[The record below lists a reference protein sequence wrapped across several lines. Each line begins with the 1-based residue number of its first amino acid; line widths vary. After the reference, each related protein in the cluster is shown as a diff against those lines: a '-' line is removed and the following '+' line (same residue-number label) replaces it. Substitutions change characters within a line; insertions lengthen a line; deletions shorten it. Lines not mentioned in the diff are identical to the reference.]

1 MTKNGFVAEVT
12 LSQCSIYV
20 ESRWLVC
27 MLNIVPKVSS
37 LPSLLPINLVKMED
51 IDFSNRP
58 HVGHLIKESCL
69 GASEPCLVWCWCIFC
84 RLRYVFYLSRDPTKR
99 LHWDVMHIYGWELF
113 AACHHTEKFGDHR
126 HSEEKCSEEKC
137 FIKNVDLINI
147 SYHWKIWLDNH

>member
-1 MTKNGFVAEVT
+1 MAKNGFVAEVT

-84 RLRYVFYLSRDPTKR
+84 RLRYVFYVTPQNDSIEMSCIFMGESSLQHVTTLKSLVIIGILR
-99 LHWDVMHIYGWELF
+99 
-113 AACHHTEKFGDHR
+113 
-126 HSEEKCSEEKC
+126 
-137 FIKNVDLINI
+137 KNAQRKNASSKTWIL
-147 SYHWKIWLDNH
+147 

>member
-1 MTKNGFVAEVT
+1 MAKNGFVAEVT

-37 LPSLLPINLVKMED
+37 LPSLLPINLVKMEN
-51 IDFSNRP
+51 IDFSNRL

-84 RLRYVFYLSRDPTKR
+84 RLRYVFYVTPQNDSIEMSCIFMGESSLQHVTTLKSLVIIGILR
-99 LHWDVMHIYGWELF
+99 
-113 AACHHTEKFGDHR
+113 
-126 HSEEKCSEEKC
+126 
-137 FIKNVDLINI
+137 KNAQRKNASSKTWIL
-147 SYHWKIWLDNH
+147 